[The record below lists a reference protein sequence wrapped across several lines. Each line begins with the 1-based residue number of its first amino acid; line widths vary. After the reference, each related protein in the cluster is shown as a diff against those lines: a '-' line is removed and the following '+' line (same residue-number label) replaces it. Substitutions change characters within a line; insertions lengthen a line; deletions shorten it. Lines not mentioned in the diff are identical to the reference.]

1 MGAAEAMTSR
11 DFTMLVYAAIV
22 AVAFVLE
29 LLSRRKRSR
38 IPSLSRVF
46 RTVMRTRPGRV
57 GLVAGWAWLGLHFF
71 AR

>member
-1 MGAAEAMTSR
+1 MMSR
-11 DFTMLVYAAIV
+11 DFAILVYSAIV

-29 LLSRRKRSR
+29 LLSRRTRSR
-38 IPSLSRVF
+38 IPSLSTLF

-57 GLVAGWAWLGLHFF
+57 GLIAGWAWLGLHFF